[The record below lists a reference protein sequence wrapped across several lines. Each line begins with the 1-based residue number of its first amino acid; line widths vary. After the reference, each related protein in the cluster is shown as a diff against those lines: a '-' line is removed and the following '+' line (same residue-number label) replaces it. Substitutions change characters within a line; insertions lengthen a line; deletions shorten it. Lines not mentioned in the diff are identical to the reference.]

1 LDNPQFGTAFERTQM
16 LDAIIRPHID
26 RPLAVVAKQ
35 AVTAGVTANAVTA
48 LGFALGMAAAALIA
62 SELYWPALGVLLVS
76 RFLDGLDGAIARQT
90 RLTDLGGYL
99 DITLDFIVYA
109 SVVFAF
115 ALADPERN
123 ALAAAFLTTS
133 FMAPA
138 STFLAYA
145 IFAAKH
151 GLSTEIRGSK
161 SLYYLGGLTEGTETI
176 LTLCLMCAFPEWFAV
191 IAVVYAIMCWITG
204 GTRIAAAVQAFGPLD
219 GAAAHPGAGE

>member
-1 LDNPQFGTAFERTQM
+1 M
-16 LDAIIRPHID
+16 LDAVIRPHID
-26 RPLAVVAKQ
+26 KPLSLIAKRAVAY
-35 AVTAGVTANAVTA
+35 GVTANAVTA
-48 LGFALGMAAAALIA
+48 LGFALGMSAAALIA
-62 SELYWPALGVLLVS
+62 AELYWPALAVLLVS
-76 RFLDGLDGAIARQT
+76 RVLDGLDGAIARQT

-109 SVVFAF
+109 SVVFGF
-115 ALADPERN
+115 ALADPAAN

-151 GLSTEIRGSK
+151 GLTTEIRGAK

-176 LTLCLMCAFPEWFAV
+176 LTLCLMCAFPDWFAV
-191 IAVVYAIMCWITG
+191 IAVVYGVMCWITG
-204 GTRIAAAVQAFGPLD
+204 GTRIAAAVQAFGALP
-219 GAAAHPGAGE
+219 AVEAGRA